1 MGKVY
6 IGVMAVRGNKL
17 WGGWATEGLTSGDG
31 KVAGR
36 ACPAPT
42 GWWKG
47 ERVPTGNGQAEG
59 SRPLPTVWKVIG
71 WLWESVLAGHARP
84 LWGVVE
90 GAVYFQH
97 PARVN
102 VENTCNFYLIIIV

>member
-1 MGKVY
+1 M
-6 IGVMAVRGNKL
+6 GVM
-17 WGGWATEGLTSGDG
+17 GGKRVAELGVLGEHGRCDG
-31 KVAGR
+31 GRREVAGR